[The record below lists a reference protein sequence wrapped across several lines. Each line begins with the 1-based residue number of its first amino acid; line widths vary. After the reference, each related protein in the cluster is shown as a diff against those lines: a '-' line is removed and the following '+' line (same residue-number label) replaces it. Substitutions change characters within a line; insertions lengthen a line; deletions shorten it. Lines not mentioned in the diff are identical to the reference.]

1 LGKIKI
7 KKFIES
13 ILKNTIEYDDEFY
26 KKLEIMATDCECQKE
41 LINSLIN
48 IEKEI
53 NSENVNYIL
62 SIVDELI
69 FCYNINLNELY
80 PMFLNIMF
88 CDYSLDYSLC
98 FRFAKVLIGMKNGDE
113 EDVFKDIL
121 NQIKS
126 KQLTKIRI
134 AVCSLYGNFD
144 FDTIEKKL
152 LNIFLQEIMV
162 LLNYYKENMAFK
174 NDVKYFLIPKI
185 QNSKFNIYY
194 EEISSII

>member
-98 FRFAKVLIGMKNGDE
+98 FGFVKFLLGMKIGVE
-113 EDVFKDIL
+113 EVFFKKYL
-121 NQIKS
+121 NKIK
-126 KQLTKIRI
+126 
-134 AVCSLYGNFD
+134 
-144 FDTIEKKL
+144 
-152 LNIFLQEIMV
+152 
-162 LLNYYKENMAFK
+162 
-174 NDVKYFLIPKI
+174 
-185 QNSKFNIYY
+185 
-194 EEISSII
+194 